1 MEKMKTEDMGDWWWF
16 VLSIEEYG
24 KEAFI
29 SLFARSI
36 GIHAR
41 KKRRINLQGAGAV
54 GQGIGQ

>member
-1 MEKMKTEDMGDWWWF
+1 MKTEDMGDWWWF